1 MPATAPRP
9 EEPLNER
16 ERRALRRIGEGLAA
30 ESPRLSTALR
40 RGPLH
45 RAVDDGLALLAVLVI
60 AGLLLPSS
68 WFAVIVIAL
77 AMGGPT
83 LIAARLQR
91 RSPVSGD
98 RRPGDHRRS
107 RGQSS

>member
-1 MPATAPRP
+1 MPDTAPRP

-16 ERRALRRIGEGLAA
+16 ELRELERIGEGLEA
-30 ESPRLSTALR
+30 ESPRLSTELR

-45 RAVDDGLALLAVLVI
+45 RAFDDGLALLAVLVI
-60 AGLLLPSS
+60 LGVLLPSS
-68 WFAVIVIAL
+68 WFAVVMIVI

-91 RSPVSGD
+91 R
-98 RRPGDHRRS
+98 R
-107 RGQSS
+107 